1 MAFWELHQPLH
12 AVALI
17 DHNGRPHTYAAL
29 SAATDD
35 VASRLRRY
43 PVRDVGFILFEAHVD
58 SIATYLGALRSG
70 VRVPLLLQPSMNG
83 LVPEDPGRHLPPRV
97 DRRRD
102 KRADRRPVLPG
113 P

>member
-58 SIATYLGALRSG
+58 SIATYLAPSGRACRYHCCCSLR
-70 VRVPLLLQPSMNG
+70 
-83 LVPEDPGRHLPPRV
+83 
-97 DRRRD
+97 
-102 KRADRRPVLPG
+102 
-113 P
+113 